1 MATRVAG
8 CLPLPRRA
16 LGSHADPR
24 DGSTMLRTLVLA
36 GLLAGCVDFDEPHRV
51 LISDSATNVTDG
63 PLGKIYGELAAPYA
77 GGLVS
82 GPLSDFAVA
91 GTYPNPWG
99 VGPDATLVGTGSLVE
114 EQLELH
120 LTATVDH
127 WTDQLWES
135 VVTGTIQIDLHGT
148 FDPADPYI
156 LLSGDA
162 TLQAQLA
169 MTGQLAGDH
178 TVAIIQCY
186 RPGILYGYHGVVDGD
201 PVSDHYEGNDPACNV
216 TP

>member
-1 MATRVAG
+1 M
-8 CLPLPRRA
+8 PRA
-16 LGSHADPR
+16 
-24 DGSTMLRTLVLA
+24 LVLA
-36 GLLAGCVDFDEPHRV
+36 AILSSGCVDFDEPHRV

-82 GPLSDFAVA
+82 GPLDAFSVA

-99 VGPDATLVGTGSLVE
+99 VGPEAALTGTGSLVE
-114 EQLELH
+114 GQLELH
-120 LTATVDH
+120 LTATVDQ

-135 VVTGTIQIDLHGT
+135 VLTGTIQIDLHGT

-156 LLSGDA
+156 LRSGDA

-169 MTGQLAGDH
+169 MTGKLAGDH

-186 RPGILYGYHGVVDGD
+186 RPGIIYGYHGVVDGKD
-201 PVSDHYEGNDPACNV
+201 VSDAYEGNDAYCRV
-216 TP
+216 TQ